1 MNKSVLLQKINDIIT
16 IEDEFVERL
25 SSMDLTNMEF
35 VKFPVTTH
43 LKIKNDLM
51 ELLDDSRRHGEI
63 LREMVRIL
71 SGDPRD
77 EY

>member
-1 MNKSVLLQKINDIIT
+1 MHKSVLIRKINDIIT
-16 IEDEFVERL
+16 VEDEFVEKI
-25 SSMDLTNMEF
+25 SSMDLTNLETI
-35 VKFPVTTH
+35 KLPVTTH

-51 ELLDDSRRHGEI
+51 KLLDDSRRHGEI
-63 LREMVRIL
+63 LREMVRII